1 MKMIL
6 GEYSSLVIP
15 CIILFI
21 YYSNSMTVINDIV
34 IDIAVMCKE
43 YSSLDIVSNDNHI
56 VHLDEI
62 IISENDFKQIFYS
75 YGDFFGTDSNKSN
88 ANVYW
93 DYITFQSPWRTVNS
107 KQFSLLDEIISSAEE
122 DLNVSRNCFT
132 TCSMI
137 ELTNEIS
144 NIKTL
149 YDIDTKSV
157 LTSLTWTTI
166 ISLLR
171 ENTLTKITDNSII
184 SPLLIINIVFKNSN
198 PVVKPTM
205 IKFPFRLES
214 VSLD

>member
-1 MKMIL
+1 
-6 GEYSSLVIP
+6 
-15 CIILFI
+15 
-21 YYSNSMTVINDIV
+21 MTVKIINDVVVDVAIL
-34 IDIAVMCKE
+34 CKE

-56 VHLDEI
+56 IHLDEI
-62 IISENDFKQIFYS
+62 EISENHFRQIFYPH
-75 YGDFFGTDSNKSN
+75 GDFFGTDSSKSN
-88 ANVYW
+88 ATKFW
-93 DYITFQSPWRTVNS
+93 EFITFHSPWRTVNGR
-107 KQFSLLDEIISSAEE
+107 QFSLLDEIISSAEQ

-157 LTSLTWTTI
+157 LTCLTWSTI

-171 ENTLTKITDNSII
+171 DNTLTKITDESII

-198 PVVKPTM
+198 PHVKPTM